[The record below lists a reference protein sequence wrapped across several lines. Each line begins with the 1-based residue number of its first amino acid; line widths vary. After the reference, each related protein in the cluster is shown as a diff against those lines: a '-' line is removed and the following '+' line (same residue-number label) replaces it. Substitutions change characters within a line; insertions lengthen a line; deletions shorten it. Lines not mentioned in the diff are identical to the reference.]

1 MDSKK
6 RHGPPASQ
14 NPSQQQALFLVPTEG
29 SDCQLP
35 RSPLLCLEECKE
47 REATS
52 LIALKGR
59 AGPTCGMLPGQDLE
73 RGDGLLF
80 QPWLPAAW
88 GSVLCGLLSLSA
100 GRLCLC
106 RERTQLVRRG
116 RLLPSAQTKRSTGA
130 WHDNGEHLD
139 REREQAGSRSDQ
151 G

>member
-1 MDSKK
+1 
-6 RHGPPASQ
+6 

-88 GSVLCGLLSLSA
+88 GSVLCGLLSWQKWS
-100 GRLCLC
+100 GFPSPG
-106 RERTQLVRRG
+106 TPP
-116 RLLPSAQTKRSTGA
+116 LPA
-130 WHDNGEHLD
+130 
-139 REREQAGSRSDQ
+139 SRAT
-151 G
+151 